1 MPFMFRNYFKTAW
14 RHLLHSKF
22 YSLINIAGLA
32 VGLAVGI
39 MILLWAEDELSFDR
53 SYPQSNQLYQV
64 CAHIGTGSSAQ
75 VWGTT
80 PAPLAVYARH
90 SMPGVIGVVR
100 VEGRGSLSFSLGDKK
115 IAGNSSAFTDP
126 SFFSV
131 FGIPLL
137 EGDKNRPF
145 NGANSM
151 VITTSTARKFFGDKD
166 ALGKTLSVDKEAFVV
181 TGLIA
186 DLPENSSVHYDAI
199 FPMDYA
205 AKQFTARGGNG
216 AWKTIDEDMGNY
228 MYSIYLRL
236 KDNASPATVAKGLT
250 DSYWQHRPGDNPNGG
265 YFALQSLPSL
275 HLVAMDGNSSA
286 LQLVRIFLLIAVL
299 ILAIACINYVNLT
312 TARAM
317 LRSREVSM
325 RKIIGATRLQ
335 LFIQLVLESTVLFTL
350 ATLLAFCLI
359 WLLLPLYNSLSGK
372 HLLFSLANGNV
383 WLVVVGA
390 VISTLLMASIYP
402 ALLLSSFRPIQ
413 ALSGKLSL
421 GLANISFRKGLV
433 VLQFVFSTGLIVGT
447 LIIGLQLKFIR
458 DKDLGMDKE
467 HVFSFPQ
474 NRGLHDHYDAV
485 RQELLRQPGVLGVA
499 GFNSGV
505 AGADNTTGDTWWEGK
520 PANTLFLIHPYG
532 VDQNLIPLLKIQLVA
547 GTNFTGSKADSAH
560 LILNETAVLKAG
572 IKDPIGKR
580 FDLWETHGTIIG
592 VVKDFNYASLHK
604 AIEPAVFYFEP
615 AGWSFYVKADGRAI
629 PEALAAAE
637 RIYKSYPSDYPF
649 SYTFLDEEFSRM
661 YKSDQQLGILFS
673 VFAIVAVLIS
683 CLGLLGLAT
692 YTTQVKTREI
702 GIRKVLGASTM
713 GISSLLARDFLWLVL
728 IAFAIATPVIWWAMR
743 RWLQDYVYRIQIPW
757 WPFLLTGGMV
767 VGIAL
772 LTVGF
777 QAVRAAMANPVNN
790 LRSE

>member
-1 MPFMFRNYFKTAW
+1 MFQNYFKTAW
-14 RHLLHSKF
+14 RHLLHNKF
-22 YSLINIAGLA
+22 YSLINITGLA

-39 MILLWAEDELSFDR
+39 MILLWAQDELSFDR

-90 SMPGVIGVVR
+90 SMPGVIDVVR
-100 VEGRGSLSFSLGDKK
+100 VEGRGWLSFSLGDKK
-115 IAGNSSAFTDP
+115 IPGNNSAFTDP

-145 NGANSM
+145 NGTNSM
-151 VITTSTARKFFGDKD
+151 VITSSTARKYFGDKD
-166 ALGKTLSVDKEAFVV
+166 PLGKTLSVNKENFVV

-199 FPMDYA
+199 FPMAYA
-205 AKQFTARGGNG
+205 AKQFTANGGNG
-216 AWKTIDEDMGNY
+216 PWKTIDEDMGNY
-228 MYSIYLRL
+228 FYFIYLRL
-236 KDNASPATVAKGLT
+236 KDNASPATVTKGLT
-250 DSYWQHRPGDNPNGG
+250 DTYWQHRPGDKPDGG

-335 LFIQLVLESTVLFTL
+335 LFIQLVLESMVLFTL

-383 WLVVVGA
+383 WLVIGGA
-390 VISTLLMASIYP
+390 VICTLLMASIYP

-458 DKDLGMDKE
+458 DKDLGMDKS
-467 HVFSFPQ
+467 HVFSFWLS
-474 NRGLHDHYDAV
+474 GSLHDHYDAV

-505 AGADNTTGDTWWEGK
+505 AGVINTTGDTWWEGK
-520 PANTLFLIHPYG
+520 PANTLFLIHPTG
-532 VDQNLIPLLKIQLVA
+532 VDQNLIPLLKIQLEA
-547 GTNFTGSKADSAH
+547 GSNFTGSKADSSH
-560 LILNETAVLKAG
+560 LILNETAVRKAG
-572 IKDPIGKR
+572 IKDPIGRR
-580 FDLWETHGTIIG
+580 FDLHDKHETIIG
-592 VVKDFNYASLHK
+592 VVKDFNYASLHE
-604 AIEPAVFYFEP
+604 AVEPAVFYYEP
-615 AGWSFYVKADGRAI
+615 AGWAFYVKADGRNI
-629 PEALAAAE
+629 PAAVAAAA
-637 RIYKSYPSDYPF
+637 RIYRSYASDDPF

-673 VFAIVAVLIS
+673 VFAVVAVLIS

-692 YTTQVKTREI
+692 YATQVKTREI
-702 GIRKVLGASTM
+702 GIRKVLGATTM
-713 GISSLLARDFLWLVL
+713 RISSVLAREFVWLVL
-728 IAFAIATPVIWWAMR
+728 IAFAIATPVIWWAMQ

-767 VGIAL
+767 VLIAL

>member
-1 MPFMFRNYFKTAW
+1 MFQNYFKTAW
-14 RHLLHSKF
+14 RHLLHNKF
-22 YSLINIAGLA
+22 YSLINITGLA

-39 MILLWAEDELSFDR
+39 MILLWAQDELSFDR

-90 SMPGVIGVVR
+90 SIPGVVGMVR
-100 VEGRGSLSFSLGDKK
+100 IRSRGTLSFSLGDKK
-115 IAGNSSAFTDP
+115 ISGNNSAFADP

-137 EGDKNRPF
+137 EGDKDHPF
-145 NGANSM
+145 NGNNSM
-151 VITTSTARKFFGDKD
+151 VISSSPARKYFGREDP
-166 ALGKTLSVDKEAFVV
+166 LGKTLTVNKESFVV

-205 AKQFTARGGNG
+205 AKQFTANGGNG
-216 AWKTIDEDMGNY
+216 PWKTIDEDMGNY
-228 MYSIYLRL
+228 FYFICLRL
-236 KDNASPATVAKGLT
+236 KDNASPAAVAKGLT
-250 DSYWQHRPGDNPNGG
+250 DTYWQHRPGDEPNGG
-265 YFALQSLPSL
+265 YFALQSLPAL
-275 HLVAMDGNSSA
+275 HLVAIDGNSSA
-286 LQLVRIFLLIAVL
+286 LQLVRIFLLVAVL
-299 ILAIACINYVNLT
+299 ILAIACINYVNLA

-383 WLVVVGA
+383 WLVIGGA

-447 LIIGLQLKFIR
+447 LIIGLQLKYIR
-458 DKDLGMDKE
+458 NKDLGMDKE
-467 HVFSFPQ
+467 HVFSFSLSG
-474 NRGLHDHYDAV
+474 GLHDHYDAA

-505 AGADNTTGDTWWEGK
+505 AGDNGSTGDTWWEGK
-520 PANTLFLIHPYG
+520 PANTLFLIHPNG
-532 VDQNLIPLLKIQLVA
+532 VDQSLIPLLKIQLTA
-547 GTNFTGSKADSAH
+547 GSNFTGSKADSSH
-560 LILNETAVLKAG
+560 LILNETAVRKAG

-580 FDLWETHGTIIG
+580 FDLGDKHGTIIG
-592 VVKDFNYASLHK
+592 VVKDFNYASLHQ
-604 AIEPAVFYFEP
+604 AVEPVAFYYEP
-615 AGWSFYVKADGRAI
+615 AGWAFYVKADGRDI
-629 PEALAAAE
+629 PAALASAE
-637 RIYKSYPSDYPF
+637 RIYRSYPSDDPF
-649 SYTFLDEEFSRM
+649 TYTFLDEEFSRM

-692 YTTQVKTREI
+692 YATQVKRREI
-702 GIRKVLGASTM
+702 GIRKVLGATTLR
-713 GISSLLARDFLWLVL
+713 ISGVLAREFVWLVL
-728 IAFAIATPVIWWAMR
+728 IAFAIATPVIWWAMQ

-767 VGIAL
+767 VLIAL

-777 QAVRAAMANPVNN
+777 QAVRAAMANPVKN
-790 LRSE
+790 LRSD